1 MAHPYHYSSY
11 PYPSYYDYD
20 YDYGPS
26 AEDYPSAS
34 ASASASAARSGR
46 CEHCGKYGHA
56 SEKCWF
62 LSQNAHKKP
71 AHWLPPPQDMD
82 TTSSSYASTS
92 RRPPPRPSN
101 LQDSMTEL
109 RDRVHGGAASS
120 SSTHPTRSPQD
131 RRSPPPPPPRA
142 PYASTSSSSARPER
156 GPNGIAVDSGWG
168 RRASI
173 LNEGARSPRQAE
185 VLDPRRRGASVRRP
199 AEEGEIMSE
208 VSSLRSEAQS
218 RDRGGPPHNGENRT
232 RRDPRLEERQ
242 KRRGSDESARKHQAH
257 TGSSADLQQHLQ
269 DQFEVVERRNEHLST
284 IVNRPWPQQPYS
296 RTQLASTLFSAITR
310 LVPLA
315 EELDRKQV
323 ELDDAVQ
330 WVELNKDEA
339 GAQETISQFEKETRA
354 ELQKAVEEARSAME
368 PVQREFTQALMQ
380 LVDYKWMIEAAQQS
394 SAKNIL
400 HICQEMQDEY
410 RTAFQKLDLDRKASI
425 ERASREASD
434 QPRRISPRPIAAED
448 APPAGAEASTS
459 ATATAPARTTT
470 TEGAATAPS
479 ARTDDAVRALRNAL
493 KGMQRRLDRMEEETD
508 ATNEEAHAM
517 QAEMVDNVA
526 WEAREAVKA
535 EIHAMRERKRRRV
548 EVSEGTGEGT
558 PATAAT
564 AGQEGARTAS
574 PAAPREDQDE
584 TMTQVAST
592 SAVPPPAER
601 PSSSSLTSA
610 APASTSIDLEA
621 LSASL
626 QPRIDSSIETI
637 RTEILELAHQKAR
650 EDASAIEERVKSAFK
665 AVEQEFTKVRAHTE
679 ERFDFLAAE
688 MLRKDNEW
696 KERFAR
702 YEAMQSE
709 TNEGLKR
716 LAGGHASTRQLLMAM
731 IPTVNQIALP
741 QRTASTG
748 ATPSAPPHPQPRP
761 QSLQP
766 TLTLRPGQG
775 LQTSPFMMHR
785 GSAPVSNGRTH
796 SAGSASSS
804 PSVAHS
810 QPRQQQAALQ
820 YFGQPPIHHQQA
832 LQQQQ
837 QQNANLQMQPQTQ
850 QQQQQQQAQMPS
862 TE

>member
-1 MAHPYHYSSY
+1 MHPESSHVLTSSPSLSITSHLGERAPPSQPVMAHPYHYSSY
-11 PYPSYYDYD
+11 PYPSYYDY
-20 YDYGPS
+20 GPS

-34 ASASASAARSGR
+34 ASASTSASASAPRSGR
-46 CEHCGKYGHA
+46 CEHSGKYGHA
-56 SEKCWF
+56 SEKCWS
-62 LSQNAHKKP
+62 LQQDAHQKP
-71 AHWLPPPQDMD
+71 AHWPLSEDMD
-82 TTSSSYASTS
+82 TTSGYASTS

-101 LQDSMTEL
+101 LPDSMTGL
-109 RDRVHGGAASS
+109 RDRVYGGATSS
-120 SSTHPTRSPQD
+120 SSTHPTCSPQD
-131 RRSPPPPPPRA
+131 RRSPPPPPRV
-142 PYASTSSSSARPER
+142 PYASASSSSARLER

-168 RRASI
+168 RRAST
-173 LNEGARSPRQAE
+173 LNQGARSPRQAE

-199 AEEGEIMSE
+199 AEEGEITSE
-208 VSSLRSEAQS
+208 VSSLKSEAPS
-218 RDRGGPPHNGENRT
+218 RDRPPHSGENRT

-242 KRRGSDESARKHQAH
+242 RRRGSDESAGKHQAH
-257 TGSSADLQQHLQ
+257 TGSSADLQKHLQ

-296 RTQLASTLFSAITR
+296 RTQLASTLFSAIAR
-310 LVPLA
+310 LVPLT
-315 EELDRKQV
+315 EELARKQA

-339 GAQETISQFEKETRA
+339 GAQETISQFEKETRV

-380 LVDYKWMIEAAQQS
+380 LVDYKWMIEAAQQC

-434 QPRRISPRPIAAED
+434 QPRRISPRPTAAED

-459 ATATAPARTTT
+459 ATATAPATTTTTTT
-470 TEGAATAPS
+470 TEGGGTAPS
-479 ARTDDAVRALRNAL
+479 ARTEDAVRALRNAL

-526 WEAREAVKA
+526 WEAREAVKV
-535 EIHAMRERKRRRV
+535 EMHAMRERKRRRV

-558 PATAAT
+558 AATAAT
-564 AGQEGARTAS
+564 AAQKRARTAS

-584 TMTQVAST
+584 TMTQVGST
-592 SAVPPPAER
+592 SAVPPPAEGT
-601 PSSSSLTSA
+601 SSSSLTSA
-610 APASTSIDLEA
+610 ARASTSIDLEA

-626 QPRIDSSIETI
+626 QPRFDSSIESI
-637 RTEILELAHQKAR
+637 RTQILELAHQKAR

-716 LAGGHASTRQLLMAM
+716 LAGGHASTRQLLMGACPCEGPKSLSRLLWRAESSLRSCARSHDPHDQPDCTAPANS
-731 IPTVNQIALP
+731 IDWRHPERPT
-741 QRTASTG
+741 
-748 ATPSAPPHPQPRP
+748 
-761 QSLQP
+761 
-766 TLTLRPGQG
+766 
-775 LQTSPFMMHR
+775 
-785 GSAPVSNGRTH
+785 
-796 SAGSASSS
+796 SSS
-804 PSVAHS
+804 AATAVSAAYANPSPGAGTSDV
-810 QPRQQQAALQ
+810 PRHDA
-820 YFGQPPIHHQQA
+820 
-832 LQQQQ
+832 
-837 QQNANLQMQPQTQ
+837 
-850 QQQQQQQAQMPS
+850 S
-862 TE
+862 R